1 MTSRRK
7 RKGFVVAIAIFLAF
21 LLAAGVGLGF
31 FYGFWSGDSATSLLE
46 KGESAFESGDYEA
59 AIDYYSEAVKKDPES
74 SEGYNLLGMAYR
86 FQFNKTGD
94 ADYVEREIA
103 AFRKSIELDPRNYAP
118 LVNLGATLYYR
129 GETEEAAAYLQKA
142 LEINPDHPERA
153 QIEEMI
159 KGAQEQ
165 PGTSP

>member
-1 MTSRRK
+1 MASRRK
-7 RKGFVVAIAIFLAF
+7 RKGFVVAVALFLAF

-31 FYGFWSGDSATSLLE
+31 FYGFWSGESAASLLE

-59 AIDYYSEAVKKDPES
+59 AIEYYSKALEKDPES

-94 ADYVEREIA
+94 AGYVDKEIA
-103 AFRKSIELDPRNYAP
+103 AFRKSIALDPQNFAP

-129 GETEEAAAYLQKA
+129 GDKEQAAAYLQKA
-142 LEINPDHPERA
+142 LELNPDHPERA
-153 QIEEMI
+153 QIEELI
-159 KGAQEQ
+159 RGAQEQ
-165 PGTSP
+165 PDSSP